1 MGKYIARC
9 SLSMGV
15 IERENGGGMMKER
28 QGLVMVHTGNGK
40 GKTTAALGLAF
51 RAWGQGLRILVLQF
65 IKGNWKYGELKTAEA
80 LAPRLIIRPLG
91 EGFVQRTQEQ
101 REEKEAHQAAAA
113 EALKEANDAL
123 TSGEWDMVILDE
135 INYAVHF
142 GLVSV
147 EQVLDLVE
155 AKPPT
160 VHLVLTGRN
169 AREELIEKADLVT
182 EMREIKHPYQ
192 KGIKAQQGIEF

>member
-1 MGKYIARC
+1 
-9 SLSMGV
+9 
-15 IERENGGGMMKER
+15 MKER

-101 REEKEAHQAAAA
+101 REEKEARR
-113 EALKEANDAL
+113 L
-123 TSGEWDMVILDE
+123 
-135 INYAVHF
+135 
-142 GLVSV
+142 
-147 EQVLDLVE
+147 
-155 AKPPT
+155 
-160 VHLVLTGRN
+160 
-169 AREELIEKADLVT
+169 ARE
-182 EMREIKHPYQ
+182 
-192 KGIKAQQGIEF
+192 QGS